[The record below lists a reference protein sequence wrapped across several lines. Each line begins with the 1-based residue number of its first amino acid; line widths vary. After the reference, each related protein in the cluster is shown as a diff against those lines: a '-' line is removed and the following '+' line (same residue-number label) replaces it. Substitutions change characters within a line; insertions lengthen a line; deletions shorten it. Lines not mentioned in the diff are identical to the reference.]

1 MRKLTTAQKR
11 KLTQEL
17 TCIAVAI
24 LGIVL
29 FVLNFF
35 KIVPDDFFAIQFI
48 IAYGF
53 IIGPIFAVLG
63 IAAFF
68 ETKNIPVKKFRK
80 KAR

>member
-35 KIVPDDFFAIQFI
+35 KIIPEGLLAIQYI

-53 IIGPIFAVLG
+53 RIGPIFAVLG

-68 ETKNIPVKKFRK
+68 ETKNIPVKNFRK

>member
-35 KIVPDDFFAIQFI
+35 KIVPEDIFAIQFI

-63 IAAFF
+63 IAAYF
-68 ETKNIPVKKFRK
+68 ETKNIPVSKFRK